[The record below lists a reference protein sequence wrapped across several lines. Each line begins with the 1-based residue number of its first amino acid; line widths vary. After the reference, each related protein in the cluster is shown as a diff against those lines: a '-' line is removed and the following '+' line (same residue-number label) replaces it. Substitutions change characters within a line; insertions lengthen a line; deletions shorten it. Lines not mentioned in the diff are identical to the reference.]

1 MVKRKTT
8 LESAFQTKVIDY
20 LHSIGAYVIKIH
32 VSSYQLEGEPDIICC
47 YKGRFYAFEL
57 KQGAKLSE
65 LQKIKLNIIRTTPVN
80 CKLLS
85 NSVKDATIKI
95 PIFVSLNI
103 KQNCDAKNIKTN
115 KEETLF
121 K

>member
-8 LESAFQTKVIDY
+8 LESAFQTKVINY

-65 LQKIKLNIIRTTPVN
+65 LQKIKLNLIRESGGVAMEIRN
-80 CKLLS
+80 LEQLKEVF
-85 NSVKDATIKI
+85 ND
-95 PIFVSLNI
+95 NI
-103 KQNCDAKNIKTN
+103 QEIQ
-115 KEETLF
+115 
-121 K
+121 

>member
-47 YKGRFYAFEL
+47 YKGGFYAFEL
-57 KQGAKLSE
+57 KQGSRLSE
-65 LQKIKLNIIRTTPVN
+65 LQKIKIQLIRESGGVAMEIRSIEQLKEVFN
-80 CKLLS
+80 D
-85 NSVKDATIKI
+85 NVQKI
-95 PIFVSLNI
+95 
-103 KQNCDAKNIKTN
+103 Q
-115 KEETLF
+115 
-121 K
+121 